1 MKLLYITPKINDEG
15 GVQKVLSVR
24 TNYFIEK
31 FNYKIDILTQNSGNQ
46 NLFFDF
52 NKKIVFY
59 DMILSGNKI
68 SKIINY
74 RKQILEQ
81 IKISKPDFII
91 ICDFGLKAFLIPFL
105 FQAKI
110 PIIFEAH
117 GSIYNEPIAI
127 KNSLTTTILRKIK
140 YKFRGF
146 AAKKFDYFIALSK
159 ESLSEWNN
167 KNGIVIPNPIENI
180 SDKIA
185 LLGNKKIIVVAR
197 HSYEKG
203 IDRLLPI
210 WNIVSQKHP
219 DWQLN
224 IYGKSDENLEFNHLS
239 NKKNINFLEP
249 VKNIKDKYLESSI
262 CLMTSRSEAFPLVLL
277 EAMSCGLPII
287 AYDCPIGPRAI
298 IQNNENGFLIPDGNI
313 NLFTE
318 KLSELIE
325 NENLR
330 KTIGQHAKI
339 SIEKYNIDAIMET
352 WNDLFL
358 SIKKN

>member
-31 FNYKIDILTQNSGNQ
+31 FNYEIDILTQNSGNQ
-46 NLFFDF
+46 NLFFNF
-52 NKKIVFY
+52 NKKIGFY
-59 DMILSGNKI
+59 DMILTGNKI
-68 SKIINY
+68 SKIVNY
-74 RKQILEQ
+74 RNEILKQIA
-81 IKISKPDFII
+81 ISKPDFVI

-105 FQAKI
+105 FQTKI

-127 KNSLTTTILRKIK
+127 KNSFTTNILRKIK
-140 YKFRGF
+140 YEFRSF
-146 AAKKFDYFIALSK
+146 SAKQFDYFVALSQ

-185 LLGNKKIIVVAR
+185 LLDNKKIIVVAR

-203 IDRLLPI
+203 IDRLSPI
-210 WNIVSQKHP
+210 WNIVSKKHP

-224 IYGKSDENLEFNHLS
+224 IYGKGDENLEFNHLS

-249 VKNIKDKYLESSI
+249 VKNINDKYLESSI

-313 NLFTE
+313 NLFAE
-318 KLSELIE
+318 KLSELID

-330 KTIGQHAKI
+330 KTIGQQAKI
-339 SIEKYNIDAIMET
+339 SIEKYNIDTIMQT
-352 WNDLFL
+352 WNELFL
-358 SIKKN
+358 NLKKY